1 MSHQTVNEL
10 SDNINK
16 IVAATVVND
25 KQGLITILKKNGLV
39 VSATTSDADLIGVTY
54 LGAARSQRLRNDL
67 VAYWSSQLN
76 FTDDVSPEKDFFEA
90 NGKVKVPKVKTLNP
104 SKVSAGGSGT
114 QVGNVLRG
122 LFTKENVNA
131 GLNTGLQVL
140 GAKLTAKADSATI
153 NAATQ
158 NEVAKTQR
166 LIEEQKGG
174 GDNKWV
180 LPVVIGVGVAIIGL
194 VIYLKKK

>member
-67 VAYWSSQLN
+67 VAR
-76 FTDDVSPEKDFFEA
+76 FIF
-90 NGKVKVPKVKTLNP
+90 
-104 SKVSAGGSGT
+104 
-114 QVGNVLRG
+114 LRI
-122 LFTKENVNA
+122 LLMAYLAIPF
-131 GLNTGLQVL
+131 
-140 GAKLTAKADSATI
+140 
-153 NAATQ
+153 
-158 NEVAKTQR
+158 R
-166 LIEEQKGG
+166 LYCGFIFM
-174 GDNKWV
+174 
-180 LPVVIGVGVAIIGL
+180 P
-194 VIYLKKK
+194 

>member
-39 VSATTSDADLIGVTY
+39 VSATTTDADLIGVTY

-90 NGKVKVPKVKTLNP
+90 NGKVKVPKVKVPNP

-131 GLNTGLQVL
+131 GLNTGLQVM

-166 LIEEQKGG
+166 LMEEQKGG
-174 GDNKWV
+174 GGKKWV
-180 LPVVIGVGVAIIGL
+180 LPVVIGVVAIIGL

>member
-1 MSHQTVNEL
+1 MSHTVNEL

-16 IVAATVVND
+16 IVAATIVND
-25 KQGLITILKKNGLV
+25 KNGLITILKKNGLV
-39 VSATTSDADLIGVTY
+39 VSPSTTDADLIGVTY

-90 NGKVKVPKVKTLNP
+90 NGKVKVPKVKIPNP

-131 GLNTGLQVL
+131 GLNTGLQVI
-140 GAKLTAKADSATI
+140 GTKLTSKADSATI